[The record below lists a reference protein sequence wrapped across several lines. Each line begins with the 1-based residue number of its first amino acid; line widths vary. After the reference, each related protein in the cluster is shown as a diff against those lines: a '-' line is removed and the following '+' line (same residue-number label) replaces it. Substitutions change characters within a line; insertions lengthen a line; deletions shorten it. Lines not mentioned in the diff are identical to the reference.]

1 MATMSGP
8 ESTAWGLDVA
18 ARESTTG
25 DDLDAPTWDLDL
37 VEAALRLIQ
46 RKWTLRVINA
56 LWVDDLRYH
65 RLEHRLRIQAKVLSE
80 SLRGLERD
88 GIVTRVFG
96 PGTPTPVMYA
106 LTPLGRSFGSML
118 IAMQLWA
125 FDHVDEVRQ
134 CQHAKDAEADIREP
148 R

>member
-8 ESTAWGLDVA
+8 ESTAWRLDLA
-18 ARESTTG
+18 ARESMAAEEDT
-25 DDLDAPTWDLDL
+25 APTWDLDL

-46 RKWTLRVINA
+46 RKWTLRVIDA

-65 RLEHRLRIQAKVLSE
+65 RLEHRLRVQAKVLSE